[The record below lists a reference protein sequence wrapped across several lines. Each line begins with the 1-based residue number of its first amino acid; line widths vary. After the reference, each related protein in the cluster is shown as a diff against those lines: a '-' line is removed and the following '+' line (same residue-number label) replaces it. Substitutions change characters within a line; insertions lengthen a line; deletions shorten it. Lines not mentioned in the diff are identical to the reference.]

1 MLTIP
6 LRLPVK
12 RMAMYGSTAMLVGFT
27 GTLAMLRQ
35 FAPKDD
41 ISSGVSVVETIN
53 RKPSLNN
60 KAGLD
65 VKQSEGQSTASVTP
79 LPEQESLTVRS
90 GSLPSQQYPRIFTA
104 TPTYS
109 MPASGAVAASPVA
122 SSPAGIV
129 TDSAAPQPATTP
141 SPQPSSESPVV
152 TTPPPLHDAIPNI
165 DLNNVVDNSLT
176 P

>member
-6 LRLPVK
+6 LQLPVK

-35 FAPKDD
+35 FAPKSDT
-41 ISSGVSVVETIN
+41 SSGVSVVETIN
-53 RKPSLNN
+53 RKPSQDN
-60 KAGLD
+60 KTRLD

-79 LPEQESLTVRS
+79 LPEQESLTVRG
-90 GSLPSQQYPRIFTA
+90 GSLPTQQYPRIFAA
-104 TPTYS
+104 TPTYNT
-109 MPASGAVAASPVA
+109 PASGAAVANPTA
-122 SSPAGIV
+122 SSPAGVV
-129 TDSAAPQPATTP
+129 TDGVSPHPAITP
-141 SPQPSSESPVV
+141 SPQPASESPVV
-152 TTPPPLHDAIPNI
+152 TMPPAPHDAIPNI